1 VNTFWK
7 FAPWISRLILLLPTA
22 IFIMVGVRHLAQPA
36 AMAAAQGFAFTSP
49 VGPTVFRAALGG
61 FPLGCA
67 AFLIYCLA
75 SNRRTLT
82 GLIFSTLL
90 VGIIL
95 VIRIYAMEVGS
106 SVQQSMPLVISEIV
120 LVVISLVGI
129 AIENRRRSYA
139 SRTIPSPG
147 AATVAQ
153 PL

>member
-7 FAPWISRLILLLPTA
+7 YSPWISKFILLPPTA
-22 IFIMVGVRHLAQPA
+22 LFIMIGVQHLAQPA

-49 VGPTVFRAALGG
+49 VGPTVFRAALAG

-82 GLIFSTLL
+82 GLIFLTLL

-95 VIRIYAMEVGS
+95 VIRIYAMEVES
-106 SVQQSMPLVISEIV
+106 SVQQSMPRVKGEII
-120 LVVISLVGI
+120 LVVMSLVGI
-129 AIENRRRSYA
+129 AIEIGRRFYA
-139 SRTIPSPG
+139 RRTIPSAG
-147 AATVAQ
+147 AATFA
-153 PL
+153 